1 MKSKVVFLPAVEK
14 HLVKERG
21 KMAESSLIMKFLV
34 ESGYYDDKTMLNRC
48 IEIKRILIA
57 SINTAKGNK

>member
-1 MKSKVVFLPAVEK
+1 
-14 HLVKERG
+14 
-21 KMAESSLIMKFLV
+21 MAESSLIMKLLI

-57 SINTAKGNK
+57 SINTAKGNKSSDTRRCIFTLSGKEMLT

>member
-1 MKSKVVFLPAVEK
+1 
-14 HLVKERG
+14 
-21 KMAESSLIMKFLV
+21 MAESSLIMKFLI

-57 SINTAKGNK
+57 SINTAKGSSDTRRCMFTLSGKEMLT

>member
-1 MKSKVVFLPAVEK
+1 
-14 HLVKERG
+14 
-21 KMAESSLIMKFLV
+21 MAESSLIMKFLI
-34 ESGYYDDKTMLNRC
+34 ERGYYDDKTMLNRC

>member
-1 MKSKVVFLPAVEK
+1 
-14 HLVKERG
+14 
-21 KMAESSLIMKFLV
+21 MAESPLVMKFLI
-34 ESGYYDDKTMLNRC
+34 ESGYYDDKMLLNRC

>member
-1 MKSKVVFLPAVEK
+1 
-14 HLVKERG
+14 
-21 KMAESSLIMKFLV
+21 MAESSLIMKFLV

-57 SINTAKGNK
+57 SINTGIVNK

>member
-1 MKSKVVFLPAVEK
+1 
-14 HLVKERG
+14 
-21 KMAESSLIMKFLV
+21 MAESSLIMKFLV
-34 ESGYYDDKTMLNRC
+34 ENGYYDDKTMLNRC

>member
-1 MKSKVVFLPAVEK
+1 
-14 HLVKERG
+14 
-21 KMAESSLIMKFLV
+21 MAESSLIMKFLI

-57 SINTAKGNK
+57 SINTAKGNSSDTRRCIFTLSGKEMLT

>member
-1 MKSKVVFLPAVEK
+1 
-14 HLVKERG
+14 
-21 KMAESSLIMKFLV
+21 MAESSLIMKFLI
-34 ESGYYDDKTMLNRC
+34 ESGYYDDKAILNRC

>member
-1 MKSKVVFLPAVEK
+1 
-14 HLVKERG
+14 
-21 KMAESSLIMKFLV
+21 MAESSLIMKLLI

-57 SINTAKGNK
+57 SINIAKGNK